1 MLLLLRTFLIIKQH
15 TMGNLSSLRK
25 LAVITS
31 AALLC
36 LSAGNTKEGNQSGA
50 GKTKPVVYVFPIRD
64 DIAKP
69 SFRIMKEAFEEASA
83 QQADY
88 LLIHMNTYG
97 GLVNIA
103 DSMRTRILNTSIPV
117 ICYIDN
123 QAISAGALIAI
134 ACDSIYMRPGGNIGA
149 ATVVDQT
156 GAAVPD
162 KYQSF
167 MRSTMRATA
176 ESHGKDTIIQGNDT
190 LITWHRDPHIA
201 EAMVDP
207 RIVVEGIDDSSKV
220 LTFTAEEAMANN
232 YCEGL
237 ASSIPE
243 VLQKAGIADYDLI
256 TYTPSGVDKIINFL
270 LSTVVQGILI
280 MVMIGGIYYELQS
293 PGIGFPL
300 ILALTAA
307 LLYFAP
313 LYLEG
318 LAAHWEVLLFIAGV
332 VLLILEIFVFPGFGV
347 AGISGIVLIVTGLTL
362 SLVDNIVFRFEGAAA
377 LSQLARALFT
387 VVISVFLSFTLAIL
401 GTKRIATSRAVSG
414 LSLKT
419 VQDHNE
425 GYISSDLKQKEK
437 IGKTGIAQTIL
448 RPSGMIEVDGELFD
462 AKAEIGY
469 IEKGEKIRV
478 TRDEAG
484 QLYVVKA

>member
-1 MLLLLRTFLIIKQH
+1 MVNPSFRNPGFFRKPVVLVSALLLF
-15 TMGNLSSLRK
+15 
-25 LAVITS
+25 
-31 AALLC
+31 
-36 LSAGNTKEGNQSGA
+36 LSAGRNDTPGKVPADN
-50 GKTKPVVYVFPIRD
+50 GKTVVYVFPIRD
-64 DIAKP
+64 EIAKP
-69 SFRIMKEAFEEASA
+69 SFRVMKEAFEEATSV
-83 QQADY
+83 QADY
-88 LLIHMNTYG
+88 IIIHMNTYG

-103 DSMRTRILNTSIPV
+103 DSMRTRILNTPIPV
-117 ICYIDN
+117 LCFIDN

-134 ACDSIYMRPGGNIGA
+134 ACDSIYMRMGGNIGA

-176 ESHGKDTIIQGNDT
+176 ESHGKDTIISGNDT
-190 LITWHRDPHIA
+190 IIKWHRDPHIA

-207 RIVVEGIDDSSKV
+207 RIAVEGIDDSTKV
-220 LTFTAEEAMANN
+220 LTFTAEEAIANG

-237 ASSIPE
+237 AAGIPE
-243 VLQKAGIADYDLI
+243 VLQQAGITQYELI
-256 TYTPSGVDKIINFL
+256 SYKPSGVDKIIGFL

-300 ILALTAA
+300 ALALTAA

-318 LAAHWEVLLFIAGV
+318 LAEHWEVLLFVAGV
-332 VLLILEIFVFPGFGV
+332 VLVILEIFVIPGFGV
-347 AGISGIVLIVTGLTL
+347 AGISGIILIVAGLTL
-362 SLVDNIVFRFEGAAA
+362 SLVDNVAFRFEGAAA
-377 LSQLARALFT
+377 LGQLARALFT
-387 VVISVFLSFTLAIL
+387 VVVSVFLSFALAIL
-401 GTKRIATSRAVSG
+401 GTKRFATSKAMAG
-414 LSLKT
+414 LSLDT
-419 VQDHNE
+419 VQDHSK
-425 GYISSDLKQKEK
+425 GYISIDVRQKEM
-437 IGKTGIAQTIL
+437 IGKTGTAYTML
-448 RPSGMIEVDGELFD
+448 RPSGMIEIEGEIFD

-469 IEKGEKIRV
+469 IEKGQKIKV
-478 TRDEAG
+478 IRDETG